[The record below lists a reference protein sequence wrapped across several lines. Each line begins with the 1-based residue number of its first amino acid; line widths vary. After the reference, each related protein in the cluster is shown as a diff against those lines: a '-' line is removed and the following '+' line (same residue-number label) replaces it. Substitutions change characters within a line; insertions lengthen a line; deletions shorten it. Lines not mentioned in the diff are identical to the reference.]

1 MDDIDTESDEISLL
15 DLAAV
20 LWRWKRLI
28 IGITGLISIAV
39 FIYVFVGKIMEP
51 EKSIMPDV
59 YTSTAF
65 MRIQNDKSK
74 AGAGGLSALLQQ
86 NAVANLAGL
95 GTGMS
100 GNSAQ
105 QLALYIAGSN
115 SFLDAIA
122 DELKIVEKYKIRKFL
137 KTNSR
142 KVVKGLIKAKMDD
155 KSGVFSLTATHID
168 PIFAQ
173 QAVLA
178 AVTYYEKRFAELGL
192 DTKKNEKENL
202 EHSLVQSFDE
212 IKRLEQKASDLEYK
226 IAQSGGRKGIALE
239 MEQLKREITVQEK
252 IYGQLKAQYELLK
265 IEMASATPLFQI
277 LDMPEVP
284 EKKSGP
290 SRAKICIIAFA
301 AGLFFSIF
309 LAFFFNA
316 LQEMQRD
323 PIFRAKFKRENI

>member
-65 MRIQNDKSK
+65 MRIQNDKSN

-137 KTNSR
+137 
-142 KVVKGLIKAKMDD
+142 
-155 KSGVFSLTATHID
+155 
-168 PIFAQ
+168 
-173 QAVLA
+173 
-178 AVTYYEKRFAELGL
+178 
-192 DTKKNEKENL
+192 
-202 EHSLVQSFDE
+202 
-212 IKRLEQKASDLEYK
+212 
-226 IAQSGGRKGIALE
+226 
-239 MEQLKREITVQEK
+239 
-252 IYGQLKAQYELLK
+252 
-265 IEMASATPLFQI
+265 
-277 LDMPEVP
+277 
-284 EKKSGP
+284 
-290 SRAKICIIAFA
+290 
-301 AGLFFSIF
+301 
-309 LAFFFNA
+309 
-316 LQEMQRD
+316 
-323 PIFRAKFKRENI
+323 